1 MAHPHIHDGEIR
13 IVGHRWSRQAHEL
26 KAFLARSRVGYRW
39 LDIERDREAA
49 GYLGETRD
57 GRETLPIVILPDGTR
72 LARPAVRDLA
82 ERIGLDTE
90 PDQPFYDLL
99 IVGGGPAGLSAAVY
113 AASEGIRT
121 IVVEQEVPGG
131 QAGYSAKIENY
142 PGFPEGLSGR
152 DFAQRTVA
160 QAERFGVE
168 ILSTRHV
175 ESLAVKGR
183 YREICLDD
191 ETTVAAHAVLLTTG
205 VAFRWLEAPGC
216 PDLVGRGVYYGAA
229 TAEAS
234 DCRDQR
240 LYVLGGGNSAGQ
252 AAVLLAEY
260 ARRVTIVAPEPSLED
275 TMSQYLLE
283 RIGEIPNIET
293 CPGHTVVGRRRPEAP
308 GAAGTAAHRRERSSE
323 GRGRRAIRLHR
334 RGASHPVAGRGGGP
348 GRAGLH
354 PGQRADGD
362 VRARGVRGRRR
373 ARGIGQADRVGG
385 GRGSHG
391 GAVHPRL
398 PRRPLSRRQGAAD
411 FFSTAGTSMR

>member
-1 MAHPHIHDGEIR
+1 MAHPQIHDSEIR

-39 LDIERDREAA
+39 LDVERDREAG
-49 GYLGETRD
+49 GYLGDTRD

-72 LARPAVRDLA
+72 LVRPAVRDLA

-175 ESLAVKGR
+175 ESLAVKRR

-191 ETTVAAHAVLLTTG
+191 EKTVAAHAVLLATG

-229 TAEAS
+229 VAEAS

-275 TMSQYLLE
+275 TMSRYLLE
-283 RIGEIPNIET
+283 RIGELPNIET
-293 CPGHTVVGRRRPEAP
+293 CPGHTVVGA
-308 GAAGTAAHRRERSSE
+308 E
-323 GRGRRAIRLHR
+323 GRKHLEQLVLQRTDESDRRTVAADGLFVFI
-334 RGASHPVAGRGGGP
+334 GAEPRTQWLEGVVDRDEQGFILANERMETSVPGVFVA
-348 GRAGLH
+348 
-354 PGQRADGD
+354 GD
-362 VRARGVRGRRR
+362 VRAGSVKRIASAVGEGAMAVQFIHGYL
-373 ARGIGQADRVGG
+373 ADR
-385 GRGSHG
+385 
-391 GAVHPRL
+391 
-398 PRRPLSRRQGAAD
+398 
-411 FFSTAGTSMR
+411 

>member
-13 IVGHRWSRQAHEL
+13 IVGHRWSPEAHEL

-39 LDIERDREAA
+39 LDVERDPEA
-49 GYLGETRD
+49 GKYLGETRARKD
-57 GRETLPIVILPDGTR
+57 TLPIIILPDGTR
-72 LARPAVRDLA
+72 LVRPAVRDLA

-90 PDQPFYDLL
+90 PDQPFYELL

-175 ESLAVKGR
+175 KSLTAKGR

-191 ETTVAAHAVLLTTG
+191 GTVVAAHAVLLATG

-229 TAEAS
+229 IAEAS
-234 DCRDQR
+234 ECRDQR
-240 LYVLGGGNSAGQ
+240 LYILGGGNSAGQ
-252 AAVLLAEY
+252 ATVLLAEY
-260 ARRVTIVAPEPSLED
+260 ARQVTIVAPEPSLED

-283 RIGEIPNIET
+283 QIGDLPNVET
-293 CPGHTVVGRRRPEAP
+293 CPGHTVVGAEGQKHLERLELQRTDGTERHKVAADGLFVFIGAEPRTQWLEGVVDRDEHGFILANERMETSVP
-308 GAAGTAAHRRERSSE
+308 GVF
-323 GRGRRAIRLHR
+323 
-334 RGASHPVAGRGGGP
+334 VA
-348 GRAGLH
+348 
-354 PGQRADGD
+354 GD
-362 VRARGVRGRRR
+362 VRSGSVKRIASAVGEGAMAVQFIHGYL
-373 ARGIGQADRVGG
+373 ADR
-385 GRGSHG
+385 
-391 GAVHPRL
+391 
-398 PRRPLSRRQGAAD
+398 
-411 FFSTAGTSMR
+411 

>member
-13 IVGHRWSRQAHEL
+13 IVGHRWSPEAHEL

-39 LDIERDREAA
+39 LDVERDPEA
-49 GYLGETRD
+49 GKYLGETRVRKD
-57 GRETLPIVILPDGTR
+57 TLPIIILPDGTR
-72 LARPAVRDLA
+72 LVRPAVRDLA

-90 PDQPFYDLL
+90 PDQPFYELL

-175 ESLAVKGR
+175 KSLTAKGR

-191 ETTVAAHAVLLTTG
+191 GTVVAAHAVLLATG

-229 TAEAS
+229 IAEAS
-234 DCRDQR
+234 ECRDQR
-240 LYVLGGGNSAGQ
+240 LYILGGGNSAGQ
-252 AAVLLAEY
+252 ATVLLAEY
-260 ARRVTIVAPEPSLED
+260 ARQVTIVAPEPSLED

-283 RIGEIPNIET
+283 QIGDLPNVET
-293 CPGHTVVGRRRPEAP
+293 CPGHTIVGAEGQKHLERLELQRTDGTERHKVAADGLFVFIGAEPRTQWLEGVVDRDEHGFILANERMETSVP
-308 GAAGTAAHRRERSSE
+308 GVF
-323 GRGRRAIRLHR
+323 
-334 RGASHPVAGRGGGP
+334 VA
-348 GRAGLH
+348 
-354 PGQRADGD
+354 GD
-362 VRARGVRGRRR
+362 VRSGSVKRIASAVGEGAMAVQFIHGYL
-373 ARGIGQADRVGG
+373 ADR
-385 GRGSHG
+385 
-391 GAVHPRL
+391 
-398 PRRPLSRRQGAAD
+398 
-411 FFSTAGTSMR
+411 

>member
-1 MAHPHIHDGEIR
+1 MAHPQIHDSEIR

-39 LDIERDREAA
+39 LDVERDREAG
-49 GYLGETRD
+49 GYLGDTRD

-72 LARPAVRDLA
+72 LVRPAVRDLA

-191 ETTVAAHAVLLTTG
+191 EKTVAAHAVLLATG

-229 TAEAS
+229 VAEAS

-283 RIGEIPNIET
+283 RIGELPNIET
-293 CPGHTVVGRRRPEAP
+293 CPGHTVVGA
-308 GAAGTAAHRRERSSE
+308 E
-323 GRGRRAIRLHR
+323 GRKHLEQLVLQRTDESDRRTVAADGLFVFIGAEPRTQWLEGVVDRDEQGFILANERLETSVP
-334 RGASHPVAGRGGGP
+334 GVFVA
-348 GRAGLH
+348 
-354 PGQRADGD
+354 GD
-362 VRARGVRGRRR
+362 VRAGSVKRIASAVGEGAMAVQFIHGYL
-373 ARGIGQADRVGG
+373 ADR
-385 GRGSHG
+385 
-391 GAVHPRL
+391 
-398 PRRPLSRRQGAAD
+398 
-411 FFSTAGTSMR
+411 

>member
-1 MAHPHIHDGEIR
+1 MAHPQIRDGEIR

-39 LDIERDREAA
+39 LDVERDREA
-49 GYLGETRD
+49 GRYLGDMRD
-57 GRETLPIVILPDGTR
+57 ARETLPIVILPDGTR

-175 ESLAVKGR
+175 ERLAVKGR
-183 YREICLDD
+183 YREIYLDD
-191 ETTVAAHAVLLTTG
+191 EETVAAHAVLLATG

-229 TAEAS
+229 VAEAS

-283 RIGEIPNIET
+283 RIGELPNIET
-293 CPGHTVVGRRRPEAP
+293 CPGHTVVGA
-308 GAAGTAAHRRERSSE
+308 E
-323 GRGRRAIRLHR
+323 GRKHLERLVLQRTDESDRRTVAADGLFVFI
-334 RGASHPVAGRGGGP
+334 GAEPRTQWLEGVVDRDEQGFILADERMETSVPGVFVA
-348 GRAGLH
+348 
-354 PGQRADGD
+354 GD
-362 VRARGVRGRRR
+362 VRAGSVKRIASAVGEGAMAVQFIHGYL
-373 ARGIGQADRVGG
+373 ADR
-385 GRGSHG
+385 
-391 GAVHPRL
+391 
-398 PRRPLSRRQGAAD
+398 
-411 FFSTAGTSMR
+411 

>member
-1 MAHPHIHDGEIR
+1 MAHPQIHDSEIR

-39 LDIERDREAA
+39 LDVERDREAG
-49 GYLGETRD
+49 GYLGDTRD

-72 LARPAVRDLA
+72 LVRPAVRDLA

-191 ETTVAAHAVLLTTG
+191 EKTVAAHAVLLATG

-229 TAEAS
+229 VAEAS

-283 RIGEIPNIET
+283 RIGELPNIET
-293 CPGHTVVGRRRPEAP
+293 CPGHTVVGA
-308 GAAGTAAHRRERSSE
+308 E
-323 GRGRRAIRLHR
+323 GRKHLERLVLQRTDESDRRTVTADGLFVFI
-334 RGASHPVAGRGGGP
+334 GAEPRTQWLEGVVDRDDQGFILANERMETSVPGVFVA
-348 GRAGLH
+348 
-354 PGQRADGD
+354 GD
-362 VRARGVRGRRR
+362 VRAGSVKRIASAVGEGAMAVQFIHGYL
-373 ARGIGQADRVGG
+373 ADR
-385 GRGSHG
+385 
-391 GAVHPRL
+391 
-398 PRRPLSRRQGAAD
+398 
-411 FFSTAGTSMR
+411 

>member
-1 MAHPHIHDGEIR
+1 MAHPQIHDGEIS

-39 LDIERDREAA
+39 LDVERDREAG
-49 GYLGETRD
+49 GYLGDTRD

-72 LARPAVRDLA
+72 LVRPAVRDLA

-191 ETTVAAHAVLLTTG
+191 EKTVAAHAVLLATG

-229 TAEAS
+229 VAEAS

-283 RIGEIPNIET
+283 RIGELPNIET
-293 CPGHTVVGRRRPEAP
+293 CPGHTVVGA
-308 GAAGTAAHRRERSSE
+308 E
-323 GRGRRAIRLHR
+323 GRKHLERLVLQRTDESDRRTVAADGLFVFI
-334 RGASHPVAGRGGGP
+334 GAEPRTQWLEGVVDRDDQGFILANERMETSVP
-348 GRAGLH
+348 GVFA
-354 PGQRADGD
+354 AGD
-362 VRARGVRGRRR
+362 VRAGSVKRIASAVGEGAMAVQFIHGYL
-373 ARGIGQADRVGG
+373 ADR
-385 GRGSHG
+385 
-391 GAVHPRL
+391 
-398 PRRPLSRRQGAAD
+398 
-411 FFSTAGTSMR
+411 

>member
-1 MAHPHIHDGEIR
+1 MAHPQIHDGEIR

-57 GRETLPIVILPDGTR
+57 ERETLPIVILPDGTR
-72 LARPAVRDLA
+72 LTRPAVRDLA
-82 ERIGLDTE
+82 QRIGLDTE

-152 DFAQRTVA
+152 DFAQRTVT

-191 ETTVAAHAVLLTTG
+191 ETTVAAHAVLLATG

-229 TAEAS
+229 TAEAN

-293 CPGHTVVGRRRPEAP
+293 CPGHTVVGAEGRKHLERLVLQRTDESDRRKVEADGLFVFI
-308 GAAGTAAHRRERSSE
+308 GAAPRTQWLEGVVDRDAQGFILANERMETSVP
-323 GRGRRAIRLHR
+323 GVF
-334 RGASHPVAGRGGGP
+334 VA
-348 GRAGLH
+348 
-354 PGQRADGD
+354 GD
-362 VRARGVRGRRR
+362 VRAGSVKRIASAVGEGAMAVQFIHGYL
-373 ARGIGQADRVGG
+373 ADR
-385 GRGSHG
+385 
-391 GAVHPRL
+391 
-398 PRRPLSRRQGAAD
+398 
-411 FFSTAGTSMR
+411 

>member
-1 MAHPHIHDGEIR
+1 M
-13 IVGHRWSRQAHEL
+13 GHRWSRQAHEL

-39 LDIERDREAA
+39 LDVERDREAG
-49 GYLGETRD
+49 GYLGDTRD

-72 LARPAVRDLA
+72 LVRPAVRDLA

-131 QAGYSAKIENY
+131 QAGYSARIENY
-142 PGFPEGLSGR
+142 PGFPEGLTGR

-191 ETTVAAHAVLLTTG
+191 EKTVAAHAVLLATG

-229 TAEAS
+229 VAEAS

-283 RIGEIPNIET
+283 RIGELPNIET
-293 CPGHTVVGRRRPEAP
+293 CPGHTVVGA
-308 GAAGTAAHRRERSSE
+308 E
-323 GRGRRAIRLHR
+323 GRKHLERLVLQRTDESDRRTVAADGLFVFI
-334 RGASHPVAGRGGGP
+334 GAEPRTQWLEGVVDRDDQGFILANERMETSVPGVFVA
-348 GRAGLH
+348 
-354 PGQRADGD
+354 GD
-362 VRARGVRGRRR
+362 VRAGSVKRIASAVGEGAMAVQFIHGYL
-373 ARGIGQADRVGG
+373 ADR
-385 GRGSHG
+385 
-391 GAVHPRL
+391 
-398 PRRPLSRRQGAAD
+398 
-411 FFSTAGTSMR
+411 

>member
-1 MAHPHIHDGEIR
+1 MAHPQIHDGEIR

-82 ERIGLDTE
+82 EKIGLDTE

-152 DFAQRTVA
+152 DFAQRTVT

-293 CPGHTVVGRRRPEAP
+293 CPGYTVVGAEGRKHLERLVLQRTDESDRRKVEADGLFVFI
-308 GAAGTAAHRRERSSE
+308 GAAPRTEWLEGVVDRDEQGFILANERMETSVP
-323 GRGRRAIRLHR
+323 GVF
-334 RGASHPVAGRGGGP
+334 VA
-348 GRAGLH
+348 
-354 PGQRADGD
+354 GD
-362 VRARGVRGRRR
+362 VRAGSVKRIASAVGEGAMAVQFIHGYL
-373 ARGIGQADRVGG
+373 ADR
-385 GRGSHG
+385 
-391 GAVHPRL
+391 
-398 PRRPLSRRQGAAD
+398 
-411 FFSTAGTSMR
+411 

>member
-1 MAHPHIHDGEIR
+1 MAHPRIHDGEIR
-13 IVGHRWSRQAHEL
+13 IVGHRWSRQAHQL

-168 ILSTRHV
+168 ILSTRRV

-293 CPGHTVVGRRRPEAP
+293 CPGHTVVGAEGRKHLERLVLQRTDGSDRRKVEADGLFVFI
-308 GAAGTAAHRRERSSE
+308 GAAPRTQWLEGVVDRDAQGFILANERMETSVP
-323 GRGRRAIRLHR
+323 GVF
-334 RGASHPVAGRGGGP
+334 VA
-348 GRAGLH
+348 
-354 PGQRADGD
+354 GD
-362 VRARGVRGRRR
+362 VRAGSVKRIASAVGEGAMAVQFIHGYL
-373 ARGIGQADRVGG
+373 ADR
-385 GRGSHG
+385 
-391 GAVHPRL
+391 
-398 PRRPLSRRQGAAD
+398 
-411 FFSTAGTSMR
+411 

>member
-1 MAHPHIHDGEIR
+1 MAHPQIHDGEIR
-13 IVGHRWSRQAHEL
+13 IVGHRWSRQAHDL

-57 GRETLPIVILPDGTR
+57 ERGTLPIVILPDGTR

-191 ETTVAAHAVLLTTG
+191 EATVAAHAVLLATG
-205 VAFRWLEAPGC
+205 LAFRWLEAPGC

-293 CPGHTVVGRRRPEAP
+293 CPGHTVVGAEGRKHLERLVLQRTDESDRRKVEADGLFVFI
-308 GAAGTAAHRRERSSE
+308 GAAPRTQWLEGVVDRDEQGFILANERMETSVP
-323 GRGRRAIRLHR
+323 GVF
-334 RGASHPVAGRGGGP
+334 VA
-348 GRAGLH
+348 
-354 PGQRADGD
+354 GD
-362 VRARGVRGRRR
+362 VRAGSVKRIASAVGEGAMAVQFIHGYL
-373 ARGIGQADRVGG
+373 ADR
-385 GRGSHG
+385 
-391 GAVHPRL
+391 
-398 PRRPLSRRQGAAD
+398 
-411 FFSTAGTSMR
+411 

>member
-1 MAHPHIHDGEIR
+1 MAHPQIHDSEIR

-39 LDIERDREAA
+39 LDVERDREAG
-49 GYLGETRD
+49 GYLGDTRD

-72 LARPAVRDLA
+72 LVRPAVRDLA

-191 ETTVAAHAVLLTTG
+191 EKTVAAHAVLLATG

-229 TAEAS
+229 VAEAS

-283 RIGEIPNIET
+283 RIGELPNIET
-293 CPGHTVVGRRRPEAP
+293 CPGHTVVGA
-308 GAAGTAAHRRERSSE
+308 E
-323 GRGRRAIRLHR
+323 GRKHLEQLVLQRTDESDRRTVAADGLFVFI
-334 RGASHPVAGRGGGP
+334 GAEPRTQWLEGVLDRDEQGFILADERMETSVPGVFVA
-348 GRAGLH
+348 
-354 PGQRADGD
+354 GD
-362 VRARGVRGRRR
+362 VRAGSVKRIASAVGEGAMAVQFIHGYL
-373 ARGIGQADRVGG
+373 ADR
-385 GRGSHG
+385 
-391 GAVHPRL
+391 
-398 PRRPLSRRQGAAD
+398 
-411 FFSTAGTSMR
+411 

>member
-13 IVGHRWSRQAHEL
+13 IVGHRWSPETHEL

-39 LDIERDREAA
+39 LDVERDPEA
-49 GYLGETRD
+49 GKYLGETRVRKD
-57 GRETLPIVILPDGTR
+57 TLPIIILPDGTR
-72 LARPAVRDLA
+72 LVRPAVRDLA

-90 PDQPFYDLL
+90 PDQPFYELL

-175 ESLAVKGR
+175 KSLTAKGR

-191 ETTVAAHAVLLTTG
+191 GTVVAAHAVLLATG

-229 TAEAS
+229 IAEAS
-234 DCRDQR
+234 ECRDQR
-240 LYVLGGGNSAGQ
+240 LYILGGGNSAGQ
-252 AAVLLAEY
+252 ATVLLAEY
-260 ARRVTIVAPEPSLED
+260 ARQVTIVAPEPSLED

-283 RIGEIPNIET
+283 QIGDLPNVET
-293 CPGHTVVGRRRPEAP
+293 CPGHTIVGAEGQKHLERLELQRTDGTERHKVAADGLFVFIGAEPRTQWLEGVVDRDEHGFILANERMETSVP
-308 GAAGTAAHRRERSSE
+308 GVF
-323 GRGRRAIRLHR
+323 
-334 RGASHPVAGRGGGP
+334 VA
-348 GRAGLH
+348 
-354 PGQRADGD
+354 GD
-362 VRARGVRGRRR
+362 VRSGSVKRIASAVGEGAMAVQFIHGYL
-373 ARGIGQADRVGG
+373 ADR
-385 GRGSHG
+385 
-391 GAVHPRL
+391 
-398 PRRPLSRRQGAAD
+398 
-411 FFSTAGTSMR
+411 

>member
-1 MAHPHIHDGEIR
+1 MAHPQIHDSEIR

-26 KAFLARSRVGYRW
+26 KAFPARSRVGYRW
-39 LDIERDREAA
+39 LDVERDREAG
-49 GYLGETRD
+49 GYLGDTRD

-72 LARPAVRDLA
+72 LVRPAVRDLA

-191 ETTVAAHAVLLTTG
+191 EKTVAAHAVLLATG

-229 TAEAS
+229 VAEAS

-283 RIGEIPNIET
+283 RIGELPNIET
-293 CPGHTVVGRRRPEAP
+293 CPGHTVVGA
-308 GAAGTAAHRRERSSE
+308 E
-323 GRGRRAIRLHR
+323 GRKHLERLVLQRTDESDRRTVAADGLFVFI
-334 RGASHPVAGRGGGP
+334 GAEPRTQWLEGVVDRDEQGFILANERMETSVPGVFVA
-348 GRAGLH
+348 
-354 PGQRADGD
+354 GD
-362 VRARGVRGRRR
+362 VRAGSVKRIASAVGEGAMAVQFIHGYL
-373 ARGIGQADRVGG
+373 ADR
-385 GRGSHG
+385 
-391 GAVHPRL
+391 
-398 PRRPLSRRQGAAD
+398 
-411 FFSTAGTSMR
+411 

>member
-1 MAHPHIHDGEIR
+1 MAHPHIHDGEFR
-13 IVGHRWSRQAHEL
+13 IVGHRWSPEAHEL

-39 LDIERDREAA
+39 LDVERDSEA
-49 GYLGETRD
+49 GKYLGETRARRD
-57 GRETLPIVILPDGTR
+57 TLPIVILPDGTR
-72 LARPAVRDLA
+72 LVRPTVRDLA

-90 PDQPFYDLL
+90 PDQPFYELL
-99 IVGGGPAGLSAAVY
+99 IVGGGPSGLSAAVY

-175 ESLAVKGR
+175 KSLTAKGR

-191 ETTVAAHAVLLTTG
+191 GTAVAAHAVLLATG

-229 TAEAS
+229 IAEAS

-252 AAVLLAEY
+252 ATVLLAEY

-283 RIGEIPNIET
+283 RIGELPNIET
-293 CPGHTVVGRRRPEAP
+293 CPGHTVVGA
-308 GAAGTAAHRRERSSE
+308 E
-323 GRGRRAIRLHR
+323 GRKHLERLVLQRTDESDRRTVAADGLFVFIGAEPRTQWLEGVVDRDEQGFILANERLETSVP
-334 RGASHPVAGRGGGP
+334 GVFVA
-348 GRAGLH
+348 
-354 PGQRADGD
+354 GD
-362 VRARGVRGRRR
+362 VRAGSVKRIASAVGEGAMAVQFIHGYL
-373 ARGIGQADRVGG
+373 ADR
-385 GRGSHG
+385 
-391 GAVHPRL
+391 
-398 PRRPLSRRQGAAD
+398 
-411 FFSTAGTSMR
+411 

>member
-1 MAHPHIHDGEIR
+1 MAHPQIHDGEIR

-49 GYLGETRD
+49 GYLGETQD

-82 ERIGLDTE
+82 QQIGLDTE
-90 PDQPFYDLL
+90 PDQPFYDLV

-175 ESLAVKGR
+175 ESMAVKGR

-191 ETTVAAHAVLLTTG
+191 ETTVAAHAVLLATG

-260 ARRVTIVAPEPSLED
+260 ARRVTIVAPEPALED

-283 RIGEIPNIET
+283 RIGELPNIET
-293 CPGHTVVGRRRPEAP
+293 CPGHTVVGAEGRKHLERLVLQRTDESDRRKVEADGLFVFI
-308 GAAGTAAHRRERSSE
+308 GAAPRTEWLEGVVDRDEQGFILANERMETSVP
-323 GRGRRAIRLHR
+323 GVF
-334 RGASHPVAGRGGGP
+334 VA
-348 GRAGLH
+348 
-354 PGQRADGD
+354 GD
-362 VRARGVRGRRR
+362 VRAGSVKRIASAVGEGAMAVQFIHGYL
-373 ARGIGQADRVGG
+373 ADR
-385 GRGSHG
+385 
-391 GAVHPRL
+391 
-398 PRRPLSRRQGAAD
+398 
-411 FFSTAGTSMR
+411 

>member
-13 IVGHRWSRQAHEL
+13 IVGHRWSPEAHEL

-39 LDIERDREAA
+39 LDVERDPEA
-49 GYLGETRD
+49 GKYLGETRARKD
-57 GRETLPIVILPDGTR
+57 TLPIIILPDGTR
-72 LARPAVRDLA
+72 LVRPAVRDLA

-90 PDQPFYDLL
+90 PDQPFYELL

-175 ESLAVKGR
+175 KSLTAKGR

-191 ETTVAAHAVLLTTG
+191 GTVVAAHAVLLATG

-229 TAEAS
+229 IAEAS
-234 DCRDQR
+234 ECRDQR
-240 LYVLGGGNSAGQ
+240 LYILGGGNSAGQ
-252 AAVLLAEY
+252 ATVLLAEY
-260 ARRVTIVAPEPSLED
+260 ARQVTIVAPEPSLED

-283 RIGEIPNIET
+283 QIGDLPNVET
-293 CPGHTVVGRRRPEAP
+293 CPGHTIVGAEGHKHLERLELQRTDGTERHKVAADGLFVFIGAEPRTQWLEGVVDRDEHGFILANERMETSVP
-308 GAAGTAAHRRERSSE
+308 GVF
-323 GRGRRAIRLHR
+323 
-334 RGASHPVAGRGGGP
+334 VA
-348 GRAGLH
+348 
-354 PGQRADGD
+354 GD
-362 VRARGVRGRRR
+362 VRSGSVKRIASAVGEGAMAVQFIHGYL
-373 ARGIGQADRVGG
+373 ADR
-385 GRGSHG
+385 
-391 GAVHPRL
+391 
-398 PRRPLSRRQGAAD
+398 
-411 FFSTAGTSMR
+411 

>member
-1 MAHPHIHDGEIR
+1 MAHPQIHDGEIR

-191 ETTVAAHAVLLTTG
+191 ETTVAAHAVLLATG

-293 CPGHTVVGRRRPEAP
+293 CPGHTVVGAEGRKHLERLVLQRTDESDRRKVEADGLFVFI
-308 GAAGTAAHRRERSSE
+308 GAAPRTQWLEGVVDRDAQGFILANERMETSVP
-323 GRGRRAIRLHR
+323 GVF
-334 RGASHPVAGRGGGP
+334 VA
-348 GRAGLH
+348 
-354 PGQRADGD
+354 GD
-362 VRARGVRGRRR
+362 VRAGSVKRIASAVGEGAMAVQFIHGYL
-373 ARGIGQADRVGG
+373 ADR
-385 GRGSHG
+385 
-391 GAVHPRL
+391 
-398 PRRPLSRRQGAAD
+398 
-411 FFSTAGTSMR
+411 

>member
-1 MAHPHIHDGEIR
+1 MAHPQIHDSEIR

-39 LDIERDREAA
+39 LDVERDREAG
-49 GYLGETRD
+49 GYLGDTRD

-72 LARPAVRDLA
+72 LVRPAVRDLA

-131 QAGYSAKIENY
+131 QAGYSARIENY

-191 ETTVAAHAVLLTTG
+191 EKTVAAHAVLLATG

-229 TAEAS
+229 VAEAS

-283 RIGEIPNIET
+283 RIGELPNIET
-293 CPGHTVVGRRRPEAP
+293 CPGHTVVGA
-308 GAAGTAAHRRERSSE
+308 E
-323 GRGRRAIRLHR
+323 GRKHLEQLVLQRTDESDRRTVAADGLFVFI
-334 RGASHPVAGRGGGP
+334 GAEPRTQWLEGVVDRDDQGFILANERMETSVPGVFVA
-348 GRAGLH
+348 
-354 PGQRADGD
+354 GD
-362 VRARGVRGRRR
+362 VRAGSVKRIASAVGEGAMAVQFIHGYL
-373 ARGIGQADRVGG
+373 ADR
-385 GRGSHG
+385 
-391 GAVHPRL
+391 
-398 PRRPLSRRQGAAD
+398 
-411 FFSTAGTSMR
+411 

>member
-1 MAHPHIHDGEIR
+1 MAHPQIHDGEIR

-293 CPGHTVVGRRRPEAP
+293 CPGHTVVGAEGRKHLERLVLQRTDESDRRKVEADGLFVFI
-308 GAAGTAAHRRERSSE
+308 GAAPRTQWLEGVVDRDAQGFILANERMETSVP
-323 GRGRRAIRLHR
+323 GVF
-334 RGASHPVAGRGGGP
+334 VA
-348 GRAGLH
+348 
-354 PGQRADGD
+354 GD
-362 VRARGVRGRRR
+362 VRAGSVKRIASAVGEGAMAVQFIHGYL
-373 ARGIGQADRVGG
+373 ADR
-385 GRGSHG
+385 
-391 GAVHPRL
+391 
-398 PRRPLSRRQGAAD
+398 
-411 FFSTAGTSMR
+411 

>member
-1 MAHPHIHDGEIR
+1 MAHPQIHDGEIR

-57 GRETLPIVILPDGTR
+57 GQETLPIVILPDGTR

-152 DFAQRTVA
+152 DFAQRTVT

-191 ETTVAAHAVLLTTG
+191 ETTVAAHAVLLATG

-293 CPGHTVVGRRRPEAP
+293 CPGHTVVGAEGRKHLERLVLQRTDESDRRKVEADGLFVFI
-308 GAAGTAAHRRERSSE
+308 GAAPRTQWLEGVVDRDEQGFILANERMETSVP
-323 GRGRRAIRLHR
+323 GVF
-334 RGASHPVAGRGGGP
+334 VA
-348 GRAGLH
+348 
-354 PGQRADGD
+354 GD
-362 VRARGVRGRRR
+362 VRAGSVKRIASAVGEGAMAVQFIHGYL
-373 ARGIGQADRVGG
+373 ADR
-385 GRGSHG
+385 
-391 GAVHPRL
+391 
-398 PRRPLSRRQGAAD
+398 
-411 FFSTAGTSMR
+411 

>member
-13 IVGHRWSRQAHEL
+13 IVGHRWSPEAHEL

-39 LDIERDREAA
+39 LDVERDPEA
-49 GYLGETRD
+49 GKYLGETRVRKD
-57 GRETLPIVILPDGTR
+57 TLPIIILPDGTR
-72 LARPAVRDLA
+72 LVRPAVRDLA

-90 PDQPFYDLL
+90 PDQPFYELL

-175 ESLAVKGR
+175 KSLTAKGR

-191 ETTVAAHAVLLTTG
+191 GTVVAAHAVLLATG

-229 TAEAS
+229 IAEAS
-234 DCRDQR
+234 ECRDQR
-240 LYVLGGGNSAGQ
+240 LYILGGGNSAGQ
-252 AAVLLAEY
+252 ATVLLAEY
-260 ARRVTIVAPEPSLED
+260 ARQVTIVAPEPSLED

-283 RIGEIPNIET
+283 QIGDLPNVET
-293 CPGHTVVGRRRPEAP
+293 CPGHTIVGAEGQKHLERLELQRTDGTERHKVAADGLFVFIGAEPRTQWLEGVVDRDEHGFILANERMETSVP
-308 GAAGTAAHRRERSSE
+308 GVF
-323 GRGRRAIRLHR
+323 
-334 RGASHPVAGRGGGP
+334 VA
-348 GRAGLH
+348 
-354 PGQRADGD
+354 GD
-362 VRARGVRGRRR
+362 VRSGSVKRIASAVGEGAMAVQFILGYL
-373 ARGIGQADRVGG
+373 ADR
-385 GRGSHG
+385 
-391 GAVHPRL
+391 
-398 PRRPLSRRQGAAD
+398 
-411 FFSTAGTSMR
+411 

>member
-1 MAHPHIHDGEIR
+1 MAHPQIHDGEIR

-39 LDIERDREAA
+39 LDVERDREAG
-49 GYLGETRD
+49 GYLGDTRD

-72 LARPAVRDLA
+72 LVRPAVRDLA

-191 ETTVAAHAVLLTTG
+191 EKTVAAHAVLLATG

-229 TAEAS
+229 VAEAS

-283 RIGEIPNIET
+283 RIGELPNIET
-293 CPGHTVVGRRRPEAP
+293 CPGHTVVGA
-308 GAAGTAAHRRERSSE
+308 E
-323 GRGRRAIRLHR
+323 GRKHLERLVLQRTDESDRRTVAADGLFVFI
-334 RGASHPVAGRGGGP
+334 GAEPRTQWLEGVVDRDEQGFILANERMETSVPGVFVA
-348 GRAGLH
+348 
-354 PGQRADGD
+354 GD
-362 VRARGVRGRRR
+362 VRAGSVKRIASAVGEGAMAVQFIHGYL
-373 ARGIGQADRVGG
+373 ADR
-385 GRGSHG
+385 
-391 GAVHPRL
+391 
-398 PRRPLSRRQGAAD
+398 
-411 FFSTAGTSMR
+411 

>member
-1 MAHPHIHDGEIR
+1 M
-13 IVGHRWSRQAHEL
+13 GHRWSRQAHEL

-39 LDIERDREAA
+39 LDVERDREAG
-49 GYLGETRD
+49 GYLGDTRD

-72 LARPAVRDLA
+72 LVRPAVRDLA

-191 ETTVAAHAVLLTTG
+191 EKTVAAHAVLLATG

-229 TAEAS
+229 VAEAS

-283 RIGEIPNIET
+283 RIGELPNIET
-293 CPGHTVVGRRRPEAP
+293 CPGHTVVGA
-308 GAAGTAAHRRERSSE
+308 E
-323 GRGRRAIRLHR
+323 GRKHLEQLVLQRTDESDRRTVAADGLFVFI
-334 RGASHPVAGRGGGP
+334 GAEPRTQWLEGVVDRDDQGFILANERMETSVPGVFVA
-348 GRAGLH
+348 
-354 PGQRADGD
+354 GD
-362 VRARGVRGRRR
+362 VRAGSVKRIASAVGEGAMAVQFIHGYL
-373 ARGIGQADRVGG
+373 ADR
-385 GRGSHG
+385 
-391 GAVHPRL
+391 
-398 PRRPLSRRQGAAD
+398 
-411 FFSTAGTSMR
+411 

>member
-1 MAHPHIHDGEIR
+1 MVHPQIHDGEIR

-26 KAFLARSRVGYRW
+26 KALLARSRVGYRW
-39 LDIERDREAA
+39 LDVERDREAG
-49 GYLGETRD
+49 GYLGDTRD

-72 LARPAVRDLA
+72 LVRPAVRDLA

-113 AASEGIRT
+113 AASEGIHT
-121 IVVEQEVPGG
+121 IVVEEEVPGG

-175 ESLAVKGR
+175 ESLAVEGR

-191 ETTVAAHAVLLTTG
+191 DKTLAAHAVLLATG

-229 TAEAS
+229 VAEAS
-234 DCRDQR
+234 DCRGQR

-283 RIGEIPNIET
+283 RIGELPNIET
-293 CPGHTVVGRRRPEAP
+293 CPGHTVVGA
-308 GAAGTAAHRRERSSE
+308 E
-323 GRGRRAIRLHR
+323 GRKHLERLVLQRTDESDRRTVAADGLFVFIGAEPQTRWLEGVVDRDEQGFILANERLETSVP
-334 RGASHPVAGRGGGP
+334 GVFVA
-348 GRAGLH
+348 
-354 PGQRADGD
+354 GD
-362 VRARGVRGRRR
+362 VRAGSVKRIASAVGEGAMAVQF
-373 ARGIGQADRVGG
+373 IHSYLADR
-385 GRGSHG
+385 
-391 GAVHPRL
+391 
-398 PRRPLSRRQGAAD
+398 
-411 FFSTAGTSMR
+411 

>member
-13 IVGHRWSRQAHEL
+13 IVGHRWSPEAHEL

-39 LDIERDREAA
+39 LDVERDPEA
-49 GYLGETRD
+49 GKYLGETRARKD
-57 GRETLPIVILPDGTR
+57 TLPIIILPDGTR
-72 LARPAVRDLA
+72 LVRPAVRDLA

-90 PDQPFYDLL
+90 PDQPFYELL

-175 ESLAVKGR
+175 KSLTAKGR

-191 ETTVAAHAVLLTTG
+191 GTVVAAHAVLLATG

-229 TAEAS
+229 IAEAS
-234 DCRDQR
+234 ECRDQR
-240 LYVLGGGNSAGQ
+240 LYILGGGNSAGQ
-252 AAVLLAEY
+252 ATVLLAEY
-260 ARRVTIVAPEPSLED
+260 ARQVTIVAPEPSLED

-283 RIGEIPNIET
+283 QIGDLPNVET
-293 CPGHTVVGRRRPEAP
+293 CPGHTIVGAEGQKHLERLELQRTDGTERHKVAADGLFVFI
-308 GAAGTAAHRRERSSE
+308 GAAPRTQWLEGVVDRDEHGFILANERMETSVP
-323 GRGRRAIRLHR
+323 GVF
-334 RGASHPVAGRGGGP
+334 VA
-348 GRAGLH
+348 
-354 PGQRADGD
+354 GD
-362 VRARGVRGRRR
+362 VRSGSVKRIASAVGEGAMAVQFIHGYL
-373 ARGIGQADRVGG
+373 ADR
-385 GRGSHG
+385 
-391 GAVHPRL
+391 
-398 PRRPLSRRQGAAD
+398 
-411 FFSTAGTSMR
+411 

>member
-1 MAHPHIHDGEIR
+1 MAHPQIHDGEIR

-39 LDIERDREAA
+39 LDVERDRAA
-49 GYLGETRD
+49 GGYLGDTRD

-72 LARPAVRDLA
+72 LVRPAVRDLA

-90 PDQPFYDLL
+90 PDQSFYDLL

-191 ETTVAAHAVLLTTG
+191 EKTVAAHAVLLATG

-229 TAEAS
+229 VAEAS

-283 RIGEIPNIET
+283 RIGELPNIET
-293 CPGHTVVGRRRPEAP
+293 CPGHTVVGA
-308 GAAGTAAHRRERSSE
+308 E
-323 GRGRRAIRLHR
+323 GRKHLERLVLQRTDESDRRTVAADGLFVFIGAEPRTQWLEGVVDRDEQGFILANERLETSVP
-334 RGASHPVAGRGGGP
+334 GVFVA
-348 GRAGLH
+348 
-354 PGQRADGD
+354 GD
-362 VRARGVRGRRR
+362 VRAGSVKRIASAVGEGAMAVQFIHGYL
-373 ARGIGQADRVGG
+373 ADR
-385 GRGSHG
+385 
-391 GAVHPRL
+391 
-398 PRRPLSRRQGAAD
+398 
-411 FFSTAGTSMR
+411 

>member
-1 MAHPHIHDGEIR
+1 MAHPHIHDGDIR
-13 IVGHRWSRQAHEL
+13 IIGHRWSPEAHEL

-39 LDIERDREAA
+39 LDVERDPEA
-49 GYLGETRD
+49 GKYLGETRARKD
-57 GRETLPIVILPDGTR
+57 TLPIIILPDGTR
-72 LARPAVRDLA
+72 LVRPAVRDLA

-90 PDQPFYDLL
+90 PDQPFYELL

-175 ESLAVKGR
+175 KSLTAKGR

-191 ETTVAAHAVLLTTG
+191 GTVVAAHAVLLATG

-229 TAEAS
+229 IAEAGE
-234 DCRDQR
+234 CRDQR

-252 AAVLLAEY
+252 ATVLLAEY

-283 RIGEIPNIET
+283 QIGDLPNVET
-293 CPGHTVVGRRRPEAP
+293 CPGHTIVGAEGQKHLERLELQRTDGSERHKVEADGLFVFIGAEPRTQWLEGVVDRDENGFILANERMETSVP
-308 GAAGTAAHRRERSSE
+308 GVF
-323 GRGRRAIRLHR
+323 
-334 RGASHPVAGRGGGP
+334 VA
-348 GRAGLH
+348 
-354 PGQRADGD
+354 GD
-362 VRARGVRGRRR
+362 VRSGSVKRIASAVGEGAMAVQFIHGYL
-373 ARGIGQADRVGG
+373 ADR
-385 GRGSHG
+385 
-391 GAVHPRL
+391 
-398 PRRPLSRRQGAAD
+398 
-411 FFSTAGTSMR
+411 

>member
-13 IVGHRWSRQAHEL
+13 IVGHRWSPEAHEL

-39 LDIERDREAA
+39 LDVERDPEA
-49 GYLGETRD
+49 GKYLGETRVRKD
-57 GRETLPIVILPDGTR
+57 TLPIIILPDGTR
-72 LARPAVRDLA
+72 LVRPAVRDLA

-90 PDQPFYDLL
+90 PDQPFYELL

-175 ESLAVKGR
+175 KSLTAKGR

-191 ETTVAAHAVLLTTG
+191 GTVVAAHAVLLATG

-229 TAEAS
+229 IAEAS
-234 DCRDQR
+234 ECRDQR
-240 LYVLGGGNSAGQ
+240 LYILGGGNSAGQ
-252 AAVLLAEY
+252 ATVLLAEY
-260 ARRVTIVAPEPSLED
+260 ARQVTIVAPEPSLED

-283 RIGEIPNIET
+283 QIGDLPNVET
-293 CPGHTVVGRRRPEAP
+293 CPGHTIVGAEGQKHLERLELQRTDGTERHKVVADGLFVFIGAEPRTQWLEGVVDRDEHGFILANERMETSVP
-308 GAAGTAAHRRERSSE
+308 GVF
-323 GRGRRAIRLHR
+323 
-334 RGASHPVAGRGGGP
+334 VA
-348 GRAGLH
+348 
-354 PGQRADGD
+354 GD
-362 VRARGVRGRRR
+362 VRSGSVKRIASAVGEGAMAVQFIHGYL
-373 ARGIGQADRVGG
+373 ADR
-385 GRGSHG
+385 
-391 GAVHPRL
+391 
-398 PRRPLSRRQGAAD
+398 
-411 FFSTAGTSMR
+411 

>member
-1 MAHPHIHDGEIR
+1 MAHPQIHDGEIR
-13 IVGHRWSRQAHEL
+13 IVGHRWSRQAHDL

-39 LDIERDREAA
+39 FDIERDREAA

-191 ETTVAAHAVLLTTG
+191 EKTVAAHAVLLATG

-229 TAEAS
+229 VAEAS

-283 RIGEIPNIET
+283 RIGELPNIET
-293 CPGHTVVGRRRPEAP
+293 CPGHTVVGA
-308 GAAGTAAHRRERSSE
+308 E
-323 GRGRRAIRLHR
+323 GRKHLEQLVLQRTDESDRRTVAADGLFVFI
-334 RGASHPVAGRGGGP
+334 GAEPRTQWLEGVVDRDDQGFILANERMETSVPGVFVA
-348 GRAGLH
+348 
-354 PGQRADGD
+354 GD
-362 VRARGVRGRRR
+362 VRAGSVKRIASAVGEGAMAVQFIHGYL
-373 ARGIGQADRVGG
+373 ADR
-385 GRGSHG
+385 
-391 GAVHPRL
+391 
-398 PRRPLSRRQGAAD
+398 
-411 FFSTAGTSMR
+411 

>member
-13 IVGHRWSRQAHEL
+13 IVGHRWSPEAHEL

-39 LDIERDREAA
+39 LDVERDREA
-49 GYLGETRD
+49 GNYLGETR
-57 GRETLPIVILPDGTR
+57 GRRDTLPLVILPDGTR
-72 LARPAVRDLA
+72 LTRPAVRDLA

-113 AASEGIRT
+113 AASEGIQT

-131 QAGYSAKIENY
+131 QAGYSARIENY

-152 DFAQRTVA
+152 DFAHRTVA

-175 ESLAVKGR
+175 ERLSAKGR

-191 ETTVAAHAVLLTTG
+191 GTTVAAHAILLATG

-234 DCRDQR
+234 DCRDQK

-252 AAVLLAEY
+252 AALLLAEY
-260 ARRVTIVAPEPSLED
+260 AGRVTIVAPEPSLDD

-283 RIGEIPNIET
+283 RIAELPNVET
-293 CPGHTVVGRRRPEAP
+293 CPGHTIVGAEGGRHLERLELKRVADGELRKVEADGLFVFIGAEPRTQWLEGVVDRD
-308 GAAGTAAHRRERSSE
+308 AHGFILANERMETSVS
-323 GRGRRAIRLHR
+323 GVF
-334 RGASHPVAGRGGGP
+334 VA
-348 GRAGLH
+348 
-354 PGQRADGD
+354 GD
-362 VRARGVRGRRR
+362 VRAGSVKRIASAVGEGAMAVQFIHGYL
-373 ARGIGQADRVGG
+373 ADR
-385 GRGSHG
+385 
-391 GAVHPRL
+391 
-398 PRRPLSRRQGAAD
+398 
-411 FFSTAGTSMR
+411 